1 MMEVPQ
7 ALALILAEATPRAH
21 FVETPT
27 GKALGAVLA
36 ADIASD
42 IDSPPHD
49 KSVMDGFAVRS
60 ADCASP
66 GVELEVIEQ
75 VTAGQNPQKAL
86 GAHQATR
93 IMTGAPIPQGADAV
107 VMVEKTET
115 FAPSRVRIL
124 QAKVHPEQNIA
135 RRGQSMRKG
144 ECVLRAGKRLRAADL
159 GLLAEVGRTT
169 VKTLLHPAV
178 SIVVTGNELVP
189 ADQKPGP
196 GQIRNSNG
204 PMLAALALECG
215 IEARDAGIAID
226 DEAALRN
233 TIAANLRSD
242 VLLLSGGVSEGV
254 ADLVPRVLAE
264 LGVRQVFHKVNLKPG
279 KPIWFGLKE
288 RENEGRTLVFG
299 LPGNPVSSLVCFQLF
314 VRPALEK
321 LAGREPR
328 GMEPL
333 AAQLA
338 TPFHSRGDRP
348 TYWPGKSSPHPALE
362 ERRSEVPAQNVLVEP
377 LSWQGSGDL
386 RTLTSADC
394 LLYFPPGH
402 SEFPARSAVTAYRL

>member
-1 MMEVPQ
+1 MIEVSQ

-21 FVETPT
+21 FVETSA

-36 ADIASD
+36 EDITSD

-49 KSVMDGFAVRS
+49 KSVMDGFAVRAADCSS
-60 ADCASP
+60 ADI
-66 GVELEVIEQ
+66 ELEVIEQ
-75 VTAGQNPQKAL
+75 VTAGQTPQKTL
-86 GAHQATR
+86 GPHQATR
-93 IMTGAPIPQGADAV
+93 IMTGAPLPAGADAV
-107 VMVEKTET
+107 VMVEKTKMP
-115 FAPSRVRIL
+115 APGRVRVL
-124 QAKVHPEQNIA
+124 QTKVHPEQNIA
-135 RRGQSMRKG
+135 RRGQSMRKA

-169 VKTLLHPAV
+169 VKTLPRPAL

-189 ADQKPGP
+189 AAQQPGP

-204 PMLAALALECG
+204 PMLAALALESG
-215 IEARDAGIAID
+215 IEAQDAGIAID
-226 DEAALRN
+226 EEAALRN
-233 TIAANLRSD
+233 TIVAHLHSD

-254 ADLVPRVLAE
+254 ADLVPRVLNE

-279 KPIWFGLKE
+279 KPIWFGVKE
-288 RENEGRTLVFG
+288 REGGGSTLVFG

-321 LAGREPR
+321 LAGRDPR

-338 TPFHSRGDRP
+338 MPFHSRGDRP
-348 TYWPGKSSPHPALE
+348 TYWPGKRRPHVGLE
-362 ERRSEVPAQNVLVEP
+362 ETVLVEP

-386 RTLTSADC
+386 RTLTDADC
-394 LLYFPPGH
+394 LLYFPPGQ
-402 SEFPARSAVTAYRL
+402 SEFPAHARLTAYRL